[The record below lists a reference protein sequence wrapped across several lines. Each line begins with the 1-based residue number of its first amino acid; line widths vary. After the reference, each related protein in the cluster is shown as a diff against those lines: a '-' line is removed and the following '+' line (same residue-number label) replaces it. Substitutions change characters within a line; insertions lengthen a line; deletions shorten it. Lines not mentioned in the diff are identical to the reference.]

1 MRSGGSGGNEQLTA
15 LVATVLVVLL
25 AVEGA
30 TLLDLGAL
38 LGVHA
43 FVGVLLIPAIVVKL
57 GAVGWRV
64 VRYYRRQEEYVR
76 RGPPHVVL
84 RTLVAPVLAASTVT
98 LLATGV
104 ALLARDQT
112 TGTLVALHQASFV
125 VWVGAV
131 AVHVLWHLLD
141 VVRALRLRV
150 PGLAVRVAAVTAA
163 LAAGAA
169 AATLTLP
176 AADRLQDSASAHVG
190 VDAR

>member
-43 FVGVLLIPAIVVKL
+43 FVGVLLIPAIAVKIA
-57 GAVGWRV
+57 AVGWRMA
-64 VRYYRRQEEYVR
+64 RYYSRHEEYVR
-76 RGPPHVVL
+76 RGPPHFVL

-104 ALLARDQT
+104 ALLVRDQT

-125 VWVGAV
+125 VWVGAA
-131 AVHVLWHLLD
+131 AVHVLWHLADLL
-141 VVRALRLRV
+141 RAFRLRV
-150 PGLAVRVAAVTAA
+150 PGLALRVAVVSAS
-163 LAAGAA
+163 LAAGLG
-169 AATLTLP
+169 AATSTLP
-176 AADRLQDSASAHVG
+176 AADRLQDSATAHVG